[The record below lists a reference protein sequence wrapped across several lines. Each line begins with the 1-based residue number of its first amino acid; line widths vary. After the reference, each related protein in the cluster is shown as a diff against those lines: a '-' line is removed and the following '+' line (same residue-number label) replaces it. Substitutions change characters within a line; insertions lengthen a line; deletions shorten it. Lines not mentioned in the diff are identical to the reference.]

1 MAGLCV
7 LSDLELTGAIPFHG
21 SPSEDFVRVR
31 QCEVPEH
38 LPAPSLQGPN
48 WELDA
53 TRLLLRVPSLGR
65 FLVSDGRMLDVEPAP
80 DSSLE
85 EMLPF
90 VLGSGIGAIL
100 YQRGGM
106 VLHAA
111 SVAVNGQ
118 AYAFCGPS
126 GAGKSTLAAALCGAG
141 CDFVSDDVL
150 AVSLDRDGRPVIWP
164 DGRQLKLFKTSIASL
179 GLEGARG
186 KEVRSGLGKHYVE
199 SPGGCVSEPLP
210 LRSVFVLR
218 DARPPYTPGLERL
231 SPVDAAQALTNES
244 YRPRLASALTS
255 PARRVGLT
263 GSILR
268 HTSVFYL
275 TRTRNLDL
283 LGETAA
289 GLCEIWRDAQAG
301 PPHPC

>member
-1 MAGLCV
+1 
-7 LSDLELTGAIPFHG
+7 
-21 SPSEDFVRVR
+21 
-31 QCEVPEH
+31 
-38 LPAPSLQGPN
+38 
-48 WELDA
+48 
-53 TRLLLRVPSLGR
+53 
-65 FLVSDGRMLDVEPAP
+65 MLDVEPAP